1 MNPHHF
7 GPPMQHTAFFRQ
19 RPTAAACL
27 ALVLA
32 AAAPLAPRAVSA
44 QPAAEA
50 PRALKIAPG
59 PLGAALNRFAAAL
72 GVELSVDAALLD
84 GLRCNGLDGRYGAE
98 DGFAALLAGHALQA
112 VRQPNGSWTVQ
123 RRPQAAADSLPAI
136 TARAAGESATGPLA
150 GYAARR
156 SATATKT
163 DTPMLETPQTLTV
176 VGAEEIEVRKSDS
189 LAEAV
194 GYTASVLRSEG
205 VDRTGDGF
213 VMRGFQA
220 TASQGNLYRDGSK
233 YSVNLYDGR
242 QEPYGL
248 ERIEILKG
256 AASVLYG
263 NSAPGGII
271 NTVSKRPTNEA
282 LHELNLE
289 LGSFDRRQ
297 LSGDF
302 GGALDDAGVWSY
314 RLTALVRDSGSF
326 VEHVDDDRRYFA
338 PSLRWQPDAATSLT
352 LQADLQDDHTA
363 YVYGLPAEGTV
374 LANPNGRL
382 PRDTFVGEPGYD
394 RYDLDRRS
402 LGYLFEHRF
411 DEHFTLRHSLR
422 SYRADVDMPSVWISG
437 LEADGRTTAYRGA
450 QDREDRSRALM
461 SDTSLQSTWR
471 SGSVEHTALVGLD
484 FVRER
489 LRTVRYDRSAEPLDL
504 YDPVYGGG
512 FGAPEPASFSS
523 RSELRRVG
531 LYAQERAKIDGRWV
545 AVAGLRHDRVRYDE
559 SAVFS
564 DDVAADGEKSSATTG
579 RAGLVYLGPD
589 GLAPFVSFSQSFE
602 PQTGTDRQ
610 RQRFDPTRGTQWELG
625 LRWQP
630 EGGQTLLSAALYQ
643 LTQRKV
649 LVTDPVD
656 TNYSVQLGE
665 VRSRGLELEART
677 RVGAANLVA
686 AYAYTDA
693 RTLKSSPLTPEAEGR
708 RTGAVPYHQASVWA
722 DYGFGAFGLPAL
734 KAGAGLRYVGSAP
747 GVWLDVDV
755 PGYTVVDAMLSW
767 SEGPWRLALNVANLG
782 DKTYV
787 ASCTYLCFYGEPRR
801 VTGSV
806 SYRW

>member
-1 MNPHHF
+1 
-7 GPPMQHTAFFRQ
+7 MQHTALFRQ

-27 ALVLA
+27 ALMLA
-32 AAAPLAPRAVSA
+32 AAAPLAPSSVSA

-50 PRALKIAPG
+50 PRTPMKIAPG
-59 PLGAALNRFAAAL
+59 PLGPALNRFAAAL

-84 GLRCNGLDGRYGAE
+84 GLRCDGLDGRYGAE

-136 TARAAGESATGPLA
+136 TARAAGENATGPLT

-176 VGAEEIEVRKSDS
+176 VGAEEIEVRKADS

-352 LQADLQDDHTA
+352 LQADVQHDHTA

-422 SYRADVDMPSVWISG
+422 SYRADIDMPSVWISG

-489 LRTVRYDRSAEPLDL
+489 FRTVRYDRSAEPLDL
-504 YDPVYGGG
+504 YDPVYGGA
-512 FGAPEPASFSS
+512 FGEPEPASFSS

-531 LYAQERAKIDGRWV
+531 LYAQEQARIAGRWV

-559 SAVFS
+559 SAIFS
-564 DDVAADGEKSSATTG
+564 DDVAADGEKSNATTG

-602 PQTGTDRQ
+602 PQTGTDRGG
-610 RQRFDPTRGTQWELG
+610 QRFDPTRGTQWELG

-708 RTGAVPYHQASVWA
+708 RSGAVPYHQASVWA

-767 SEGPWRLALNVANLG
+767 TEGPWRLALNVANLG

>member
-1 MNPHHF
+1 
-7 GPPMQHTAFFRQ
+7 
-19 RPTAAACL
+19 
-27 ALVLA
+27 
-32 AAAPLAPRAVSA
+32 
-44 QPAAEA
+44 
-50 PRALKIAPG
+50 
-59 PLGAALNRFAAAL
+59 
-72 GVELSVDAALLD
+72 
-84 GLRCNGLDGRYGAE
+84 
-98 DGFAALLAGHALQA
+98 DGFAALPAGHALQA

-136 TARAAGESATGPLA
+136 TARAAGNSATGPLT

-163 DTPMLETPQTLTV
+163 DTPMLETPQSLTV
-176 VGAEEIEVRKSDS
+176 VGAEEIEVRKADS

-302 GGALDDAGVWSY
+302 GGALGDGGTWSY

-326 VEHVDDDRRYFA
+326 VEHVDDDRRYLA

-352 LQADLQDDHTA
+352 LQADLQHDHTA

-394 RYDLDRRS
+394 RYDLQRRS
-402 LGYLFEHRF
+402 LGYLFEHVF
-411 DEHFTLRHSLR
+411 DERFTLRHSLR
-422 SYRADVDMPSVWISG
+422 SYRADVDMPSIWISG

-450 QDREDRSRALM
+450 QDREDRARALM
-461 SDTSLQSTWR
+461 SDTSLQAKWR

-484 FVRER
+484 VVRER
-489 LRTVRYDRSAEPLDL
+489 FRTVRYDRSAEALDL
-504 YDPVYGGG
+504 YDPVYGGS
-512 FGAPEPASFSS
+512 FGAPEPNSFSS

-531 LYAQERAKIDGRWV
+531 LYAQEQAKIAGRWV

-564 DDVAADGEKSSATTG
+564 DAVAADGEKSSATTG
-579 RAGLVYLGPD
+579 RAGLVYLAPN

-630 EGGQTLLSAALYQ
+630 EGSQTLLSAALYQ

-708 RTGAVPYHQASVWA
+708 RSGAVPYHQASVWT

-767 SEGPWRLALNVANLG
+767 TEGPWRLALNVANLG